1 MSAALNSAIDDRS
14 CSTYADAH
22 SSELI
27 AGNEYEVPMTRTSL
41 EVRSVCGSNTVESV
55 AYVAGLSFLSS
66 DGATCSG
73 SKARAVRGT
82 IS

>member
-22 SSELI
+22 GPELI
-27 AGNEYEVPMTRTSL
+27 AGNEPDVPETQISP
-41 EVRSVCGSNTVESV
+41 EVRSVCGSNAAES
-55 AYVAGLSFLSS
+55 AAPVAGLNFPSL
-66 DGATCSG
+66 DGAIYFG
-73 SKARAVRGT
+73 SKARAVTGA